1 MPVRGEAVA
10 RPASGARAVGDHGR
24 ASRSDRAR
32 PVRPRPRGADR
43 AAGRHPGGPR
53 GGRGGGRAAGRARR
67 PALCGAHA
75 RRQLRPDA
83 RVKRRLGFSTRAI
96 HGDPG
101 PGPDWTPVVAP
112 LYQSSTFTNPIGST
126 AEVLYTRYGNNPNQ
140 TAIAKRLAALEGA
153 EAAIFLSSGMGAIA
167 LSHLAVL
174 RPGDHLLSS
183 EWIYGGVQR
192 LFAQEFGRFG
202 IEVSFVGPLESRTW
216 KRALKKNTRAIF
228 VETPTNPLL
237 RVLDLEPIATLCKTE
252 GLALLVDST
261 FATPINFR
269 PLEHGADVVIHS
281 ATKYLNGHSDVIAGA
296 VAAAEPV
303 VEEVRKLMQVW
314 GQALDPLAA
323 WLIDRGMR
331 TLAVRV
337 ERHNQTGLRVAQW
350 CATQPAFG
358 AVHYPGLPTHPD
370 YDIAQRVLT
379 GCGGMLAV
387 ELKGGAR
394 GAERFL
400 RALKIAAHAPSL
412 GGVETLVS
420 EPRLTSH
427 ASLTPEER
435 ARAGIADGLLRF
447 SLGLEDADDI
457 IADFTQALAQL

>member
-1 MPVRGEAVA
+1 M
-10 RPASGARAVGDHGR
+10 
-24 ASRSDRAR
+24 
-32 PVRPRPRGADR
+32 
-43 AAGRHPGGPR
+43 
-53 GGRGGGRAAGRARR
+53 
-67 PALCGAHA
+67 
-75 RRQLRPDA
+75 
-83 RVKRRLGFSTRAI
+83 KRRLGFSTRAI
-96 HGDPG
+96 HGDPEAR
-101 PGPDWTPVVAP
+101 PDWAPVVTP

-140 TAIAKRLAALEGA
+140 IVIAKRLAALEGA
-153 EAAIFLSSGMGAIA
+153 EAAIFVASGMGAIA

-202 IEVSFVGPLESRTW
+202 IDVSFVSPLEARTW

-228 VETPTNPLL
+228 VESPTNPLL
-237 RVLDLEPIATLCKTE
+237 RVLDLEPIASLCKTE

-281 ATKYLNGHSDVIAGA
+281 ATKYLNGHTDVIAGA
-296 VAAAEPV
+296 VAGTESV
-303 VEEVRKLMQVW
+303 IEEVRKLMQVW
-314 GQALDPLAA
+314 GQAIDPMAA
-323 WLIDRGMR
+323 WLIERGMK

-337 ERHNQTGLRVAQW
+337 ERQNATTLQLAEW
-350 CATQPAFG
+350 CSKQPQFG
-358 AVHYPGLPTHPD
+358 AVHHPGLPAHPD
-370 YDIAQRVLT
+370 HEDARRLMS
-379 GCGGMLAV
+379 GFGGMLAV

-394 GAERFL
+394 AAERFL
-400 RALKIAAHAPSL
+400 RALTIAAHAPSL

-427 ASLTPEER
+427 AMLTPEAR
-435 ARAGIADGLLRF
+435 ARAGIPDGFLRF
-447 SLGLEDADDI
+447 SIGLEDPDDI
-457 IADFTQALAQL
+457 IADFAQALAQL

>member
-1 MPVRGEAVA
+1 M
-10 RPASGARAVGDHGR
+10 
-24 ASRSDRAR
+24 
-32 PVRPRPRGADR
+32 
-43 AAGRHPGGPR
+43 
-53 GGRGGGRAAGRARR
+53 
-67 PALCGAHA
+67 
-75 RRQLRPDA
+75 
-83 RVKRRLGFSTRAI
+83 KRRLGFSTRAV
-96 HGDPG
+96 HGDPDAR
-101 PGPDWTPVVAP
+101 PDWAP
-112 LYQSSTFTNPIGST
+112 IAPPIYQSSTFTNPIGST

-140 TAIAKRLAALEGA
+140 VAIAQRLAALEGA
-153 EAAIFLSSGMGAIA
+153 EAALFVGSGMGAVA
-167 LSHLAVL
+167 LAHLAVL

-183 EWIYGGVQR
+183 EWIYGGVHR
-192 LFAQEFGRFG
+192 LFAQEFGRLG
-202 IEVSFVGPLESRTW
+202 IDVTFVNPTHARDW
-216 KRALKKNTRAIF
+216 KRAMKKTTRAIF
-228 VETPTNPLL
+228 VETPTNPLI
-237 RVLDLEPIATLCKTE
+237 RVIDLEPVATICKSE
-252 GLALLVDST
+252 GLVLLVDST

-370 YDIAQRVLT
+370 YDTAQRVLT
-379 GCGGMLAV
+379 GYGGMLAV

-435 ARAGIADGLLRF
+435 ARAGIPDGLLRF